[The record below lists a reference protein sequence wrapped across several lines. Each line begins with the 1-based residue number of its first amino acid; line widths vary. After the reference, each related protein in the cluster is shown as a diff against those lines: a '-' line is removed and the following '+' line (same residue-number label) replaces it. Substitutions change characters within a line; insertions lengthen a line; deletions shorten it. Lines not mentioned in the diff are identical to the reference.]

1 MGPKQSLSMDLMI
14 RETLCRGNC
23 HPRAFVGHLQSPSGF
38 STQSRGGA
46 VLTGRSELTVFTHF
60 RTCEGWNGS
69 RAQMV
74 CWHTFCHLIHLAS
87 LHTEMHWQRGEML
100 GCYWF
105 KKRNA
110 FEQLLYRE
118 LGTREREWRS
128 VSVTQRQRHA
138 ASELTKASTEPMY
151 LSPVEMDTAYLP
163 VTETSSSELVLL
175 LSILLHR
182 IHRYKQPTIIPFS
195 AYELLSTVRKL
206 VLNPSRA
213 LSMGC

>member
-23 HPRAFVGHLQSPSGF
+23 HPRAFVGDLQSPRGF
-38 STQSRGGA
+38 STQPRGSV

-128 VSVTQRQRHA
+128 VSVTQRQSRQRRRQNPPESSGNGHRLFTSNWNFIIRIGF
-138 ASELTKASTEPMY
+138 ASFHT
-151 LSPVEMDTAYLP
+151 
-163 VTETSSSELVLL
+163 TSQNTQV
-175 LSILLHR
+175 
-182 IHRYKQPTIIPFS
+182 
-195 AYELLSTVRKL
+195 
-206 VLNPSRA
+206 
-213 LSMGC
+213 